1 MKAASWPLPKWSS
14 PLPLCGVTCLFAMVL
29 ASCGSESA
37 RPGPA
42 VHVWQTTPDLVSALS
57 RQADV
62 RPAAGGPAD
71 VMFDDTIAMQ
81 RIDGFGAAFTDT
93 SASLIWGAL
102 AKADRDALIAQLFSP
117 QLGIGLS
124 FMRVPMASSDF
135 TECGCTYSYDDGD
148 SGGASDLT
156 LPGFS
161 TSHDDANIIPVILQ
175 AQAIN
180 PQMKLFANPWSPPA
194 WMKTNASM
202 LGGGDGALRD
212 DTHGALAQYFVH
224 FLQEYQA
231 KGVSVWGITPQN
243 EPSIAPS
250 SYAGMLLPAADE
262 AHFIAS
268 DLAPALSAAGLSN
281 VKILGGDD
289 VGASRAFATA
299 LFTGTTNELY
309 GTAWHCYQGLDQMT
323 LIHTDQP
330 NRPLYMT
337 ECSTGPAG
345 IAGDATQQILTSMAN
360 WASGAVL
367 WNLALDQ
374 DGGPKMG
381 DGCGG
386 CTGLAVVDTTT
397 GQVQLTLN
405 YYELGQFSKFVVPGA
420 TRVAS
425 SDGNGVLAQAFRNPD
440 ETDTLVVFNPGGAPA
455 DLSVDWTGQG
465 IVTTTLPAG
474 ATATFTTAD
483 P

>member
-1 MKAASWPLPKWSS
+1 MRRLS
-14 PLPLCGVTCLFAMVL
+14 PARFTLLATVVL
-29 ASCGSESA
+29 ASCGSEIA
-37 RPGPA
+37 RPGPT
-42 VHVWQTTPDLVSALS
+42 VHVWLTTPDLVNALS

-62 RPAAGGPAD
+62 TPAGGGPAD
-71 VMFDDTIAMQ
+71 VTFDDTVTLQ
-81 RIDGFGAAFTDT
+81 SIDGFGAAFTDT

-102 AKADRDALIAQLFSP
+102 AESDRDDLMAQLFSRP
-117 QLGIGLS
+117 SGIGLS

-135 TECGCTYSYDDGD
+135 TACGCTYSYDDGD
-148 SGGASDLT
+148 ASGDPDPT
-156 LPGFS
+156 LSGFS
-161 TSHDDANIIPVILQ
+161 TAHDDVNIVPMILQ

-194 WMKTNASM
+194 WMKTNGSM

-212 DTHGALAQYFVH
+212 DAHGALAQYFVH

-231 KGVSVWGITPQN
+231 KGVSVWAVTPQN
-243 EPSIAPS
+243 EPSFAPS
-250 SYAGMLLPAADE
+250 SYSGMLLPAADE
-262 AHFIAS
+262 AQLIAV

-289 VGASRAFATA
+289 IGASRDFATA
-299 LFTGTTNELY
+299 LYAGAGEELY
-309 GTAWHCYQGLDQMT
+309 GTAWHCYQGLDDMT
-323 LIHTDQP
+323 LIHSDQP
-330 NRPLYMT
+330 SRPLYMT

-345 IAGDATQQILTSMAN
+345 IAGDATQQILASTAN

-381 DGCGG
+381 DGCVG
-386 CTGLAVVDTTT
+386 CSGLATIDTTT

-420 TRVAS
+420 VRLGS
-425 SDGNGVLAQAFRNPD
+425 SAGNGVLAQAFRNPD
-440 ETDTLVVFNPGGAPA
+440 ETDTLVVFNPGGLPA
-455 DLSVDWTGQG
+455 RFSVDWTGQG
-465 IVTTTLPAG
+465 MLAATLPAG
-474 ATATFTTAD
+474 ATVTFTTAD
-483 P
+483 L